1 MKRLLVGTRLGRAAM
16 SLRGWTDRIVTI
28 VREPETVGATVN
40 DYLAAHLLVRL
51 CADRCSFVDV
61 GAHIG
66 SVVAEVQFHCPG
78 AEILAV
84 EAVPWKIAHLKKKFP
99 GIAVVGTALGDRR
112 GEATFYVV
120 EGKNSGFS
128 SLGRPAAQGRLLE
141 LRVPICRLDDIVDDR
156 KVDVIKIDVEGAEL
170 GVLKG
175 SECVVTDCRPT
186 IIFESGPQLDEALG
200 YSKQDLWQWFADR
213 SYAVLIPDRVP
224 HEDPGLGLESF
235 LDSHLYPWR
244 TRNYF
249 AIAKERR
256 GEIRNKA
263 QRILNP

>member
-1 MKRLLVGTRLGRAAM
+1 
-16 SLRGWTDRIVTI
+16 
-28 VREPETVGATVN
+28 
-40 DYLAAHLLVRL
+40 
-51 CADRCSFVDV
+51 
-61 GAHIG
+61 
-66 SVVAEVQFHCPG
+66 
-78 AEILAV
+78 V
-84 EAVPWKIAHLKKKFP
+84 EAVPGKIAHLKKRFP
-99 GIAVVGTALGDRR
+99 KVEVVGTALGDRK
-112 GEATFYVV
+112 GEATFYVL

-128 SLGRPAAQGRLLE
+128 SLGRPAAEGQLLE
-141 LRVPICRLDDIVDDR
+141 IRVPICRLDDIVDDR

-175 SECVVTDCRPT
+175 SESVVAGCRPT
-186 IIFESGPQLDEALG
+186 IIFESGPQLDEGLG

-213 SYAVLIPDRVP
+213 SYAVLIPDRVA

-235 LDSHLYPWR
+235 LDSHRYPWR

-256 GEIRNKA
+256 SEIRDKA